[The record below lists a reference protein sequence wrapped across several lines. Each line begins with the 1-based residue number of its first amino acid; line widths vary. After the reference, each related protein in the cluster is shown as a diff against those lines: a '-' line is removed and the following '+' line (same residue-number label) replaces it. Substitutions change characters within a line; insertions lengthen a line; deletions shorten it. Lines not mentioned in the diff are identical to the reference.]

1 VEWCKVYDVDY
12 IEKDASAS
20 SAALSCSFH
29 LFPASGVAQQ
39 FLNSTVGQDVI
50 GKLQSF
56 RDQLKSVVDEARG
69 WSLRSDLQ
77 LVYLAY
83 LVSRVYLVA
92 VYSHQ
97 MQSDVMYRWNTRPL
111 APSKLLMELA
121 WAQLRRTAPSETYSD
136 TQ

>member
-1 VEWCKVYDVDY
+1 MDY

-29 LFPASGVAQQ
+29 LFPAFGVAQQ

-97 MQSDVMYRWNTRPL
+97 MQMMQSDVMYRWNTRPL

-121 WAQLRRTAPSETYSD
+121 WAQLRRNEPSETYSE